1 MTRPVLVS
9 VKEADGTGER
19 QVSISVFQSDTDIP
33 EPNDTTIRK
42 TVVPAGTVYVRLV
55 ISVKNDSQKQFI
67 YCFSFKYYVFAGH
80 YRSFGGMASDE
91 DALENVQQL
100 REDLRAAGKEF
111 IENRFDAAGYDA
123 PWDLINRH
131 NEVWVRAP

>member
-9 VKEADGTGER
+9 VKEADGMGER
-19 QVSISVFQSDTDIP
+19 QVSISVFQSDSDIP
-33 EPNDTTIRK
+33 EPTDTTIRK
-42 TVVPAGTVYVRLV
+42 TVAPAGTVYVRLV
-55 ISVKNDSQKQFI
+55 ISIKNDSQKLLI
-67 YCFSFKYYVFAGH
+67 YCFSFKHTLIAGH
-80 YRSFGGMASDE
+80 YRSFGGMASDQ

-100 REDLRAAGKEF
+100 KDDLRAAGKDF